1 MVPCG
6 CDYFSYS
13 IVIWDLRPWTATGSR
28 SAWSVNDKREAM
40 SMQVERLGDDMFK
53 VRPASEARRAIHVTR
68 YTPRDQRELP
78 TLVMPNRPEANA
90 VGALVVAAA
99 VLPEHLAVTK
109 VPMMPDVAGSGLH
122 QPWHQLVGSAL
133 LLRAE
138 PAFDLSLQRSMSMEL
153 LLDPAALPVP
163 VVGDCLRRAAEAVLG
178 AALPETLLRVALHWA
193 FACEVHVRPWA
204 HNGEAVAQHAVSV
217 PEPNRQLVSEAP
229 HRLVVPQA
237 VRVIAAEAVCSRRYV
252 AAADGY
258 DPARLGALERSF
270 VEGFFPS
277 AVTGRPPQ
285 HSEVRT
291 ALWILSL
298 DAPLDG
304 LGDGGLPTLM
314 SLTFGRR
321 SIGEPEETLLQW
333 CGLLGLRDD
342 HPHGSWGPGQA
353 PSKLRADLQTS
364 TGLDLRN
371 VAVAVWG
378 MLNAMMLL
386 QHEGNQLF
394 TRAALLSFIREALG
408 GAAESAL
415 AFACD
420 GLVTTVDQLRD
431 ALRLDE
437 TAGTGDPAGDRAERR
452 RLIEQHFIE
461 RPFVQFDDGTVVP
474 VGTPDAAYGT
484 VEFCQQAHNGQ
495 RGTPGQRRQRIGNAL
510 GLYFEARVKEICD
523 TLGDHHFVIHSDAI
537 DSVMNRVAG
546 RGSKRADVIV
556 GDADGNYL
564 VIEATKKN
572 LRSGIRY
579 GDPTALDEWVNDHL
593 SKLEQARATAE
604 HLPAITSSQ
613 NAPTPR
619 EVACLVVGDLPLRQ
633 DVLLSTVFDAKV
645 GGRQLP
651 FLCSI
656 IELEQLI
663 GPGQLGWSVPT
674 VVSAWQHNRS
684 DMSLG
689 LFLFTHPA
697 T

>member
-1 MVPCG
+1 
-6 CDYFSYS
+6 
-13 IVIWDLRPWTATGSR
+13 
-28 SAWSVNDKREAM
+28 
-40 SMQVERLGDDMFK
+40 MQVERLGDDMFR
-53 VRPASEARRAIHVTR
+53 VRSASETGRAIHISK
-68 YTPRDQRELP
+68 YTPRDQQELP

-90 VGALVVAAA
+90 VGALMAIAA
-99 VLPEHLAVTK
+99 VLPEYLAVTK
-109 VPMMPDVAGSGLH
+109 VPMMPDVTGSGLH
-122 QPWHQLVGSAL
+122 QPWHQMVGSAL

-138 PAFDLSLQRSMSMEL
+138 LAFDLSLQRSMSMEL
-153 LLDPAALPVP
+153 LLDPASLPVP

-178 AALPETLLRVALHWA
+178 ATQPETLLRVALHWA
-193 FACEVHVRPWA
+193 FACDVHVRPWV
-204 HNGEAVAQHAVSV
+204 HNREAVAQHAVSV
-217 PEPNRQLVSEAP
+217 PEPNRQHVSDAP

-237 VRVIAAEAVCSRRYV
+237 VRVIAAEAVCSHRYV
-252 AAADGY
+252 ATADGY
-258 DPARLGALERSF
+258 DPASLGALERSF
-270 VEGFFPS
+270 VEEFFPS
-277 AVTGRPPQ
+277 AVTGRPPR

-291 ALWILSL
+291 ALWILSH

-342 HPHGSWGPGQA
+342 HPHGSWGPSQA
-353 PSKLRADLQTS
+353 PSRLRADLRTS
-364 TGLDLRN
+364 AGLDLRD
-371 VAVAVWG
+371 VAGAVWG

-408 GAAESAL
+408 DAAESAL
-415 AFACD
+415 GFACD

-431 ALRLDE
+431 ALRLDD

-452 RLIEQHFIE
+452 RLIEQHFIK
-461 RPFVQFDDGTVVP
+461 RPFVQFDDGTIVP
-474 VGTPDAAYGT
+474 VGTPDAVYGT
-484 VEFCQQAHNGQ
+484 IEFCQLVHNGQ
-495 RGTPGQRRQRIGNAL
+495 HETPGQRSQRIGNAL
-510 GLYFEARVKEICD
+510 GLYFEARVKEMCD
-523 TLGDHHFVIHSDAI
+523 KLGDHHFVIHSDAI
-537 DSVMNRVAG
+537 DSVMDRVAG

-579 GDPTALDEWVNDHL
+579 GDPRALDEWVNDHL
-593 SKLEQARATAE
+593 SKLEQARTTAR
-604 HLPAITSSQ
+604 HLHAITASQ

-619 EVACLVVGDLPLRQ
+619 GVTCLVVGDLPLRQ
-633 DVLLSTVFDAKV
+633 DVVLSTVFDTKA
-645 GGRQLP
+645 GERQLP

-656 IELEQLI
+656 TEFEQLI
-663 GPGQLGWSVPT
+663 GPGQLGWQVPT
-674 VVSAWQHNRS
+674 IVSAWQHDRS